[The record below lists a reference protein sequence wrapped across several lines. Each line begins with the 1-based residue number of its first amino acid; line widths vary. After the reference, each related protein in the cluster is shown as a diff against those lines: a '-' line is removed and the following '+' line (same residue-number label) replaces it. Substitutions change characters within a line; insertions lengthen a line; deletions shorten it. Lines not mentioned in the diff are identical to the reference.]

1 MKDPIFI
8 NTIIKKGKEAK
19 EKVSREFSVITLEQ
33 LNWKTFVESWSIAQC
48 LQHLIASHNSY
59 FPDLK
64 KITEGDYR
72 MDFWEKYSPFTSMF
86 GRLFKDQLQEQVKR
100 KISAP
105 KKIRP
110 SASKMQTEIIEDY
123 HKNLDT
129 FLQYISACQNTDLD
143 KTIIKSPIIAIITY
157 SLRDVFQFLIQHE
170 HRHINQAIRVKANR
184 GFPNENVL

>member
-33 LNWKTFVESWSIAQC
+33 LNWKTSVESWSIAQC

-59 FPDLK
+59 FADLK

-100 KISAP
+100 KMSAP

-110 SASKMQTEIIEDY
+110 AASKMQTGIIEDY
-123 HKNLDT
+123 HKNLDA
-129 FLQYISACQNTDLD
+129 FLQCISACQNTDLD
-143 KTIIKSPIIAIITY
+143 KTIIKSPIATIVTY
-157 SLRDVFQFLIQHE
+157 SLRDAFQFLIQHE
-170 HRHINQAIRVKANR
+170 HRHINQAIRVKTN
-184 GFPNENVL
+184 GNFPRNL